1 MAGNPP
7 RITSEQLRAA
17 RGLLRWSQTKLSEAS
32 GVSLPTIK
40 RLEAETGPLG
50 GLNMTAATLRRALED
65 AGVVFIEANG
75 GGVGVRFR
83 EPNASPS
90 L

>member
-7 RITSEQLRAA
+7 RITSEQVRAA
-17 RGLLRWSQTKLSEAS
+17 RGLLRWTQQKLAEES

-40 RLEAETGPLG
+40 RLEAEAGPVG
-50 GLNMTAATLRRALED
+50 GLNMTATTLRRAFED
-65 AGVVFIEANG
+65 AGVVFIDANG

-83 EPNASPS
+83 ER
-90 L
+90 